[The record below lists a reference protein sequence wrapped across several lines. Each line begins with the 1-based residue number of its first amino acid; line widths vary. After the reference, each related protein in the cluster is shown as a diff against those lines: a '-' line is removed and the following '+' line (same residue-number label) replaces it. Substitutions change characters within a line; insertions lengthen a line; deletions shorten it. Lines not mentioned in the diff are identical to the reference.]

1 MIRIPFKVSA
11 RTARLIGRE
20 NVATSK
26 GAVIELV
33 KNGYD
38 EDSRYSIIYIDNIN
52 SVFHE
57 LLSAEQ
63 YNSLLLAGVDQSL
76 LERVYIKK
84 EDAYV
89 VRESVGSYIS
99 TLVQRQK
106 ELAEL
111 YIIDCGEGM
120 TRLII
125 ENYWMTIGTD
135 NKSSNYITHNGRIK
149 AGAKGIGRFA
159 LDKLG
164 EKCEMLTFFDPN
176 VHDCVDE
183 DVAVKGYRW
192 NVNWSDFDGTG
203 ATIDSIGADLEGLT
217 STYLETIKSLNIP
230 TNIKNLL
237 TKYNAAHGTIL
248 RITDLRDIWDEDTVV
263 QLYDDLGV
271 LVPYSEDQDYSI
283 ILKASLTPEKYGE
296 VKSAFCDD
304 YDYKLVAHATSDQK
318 VKITIYRN
326 EYNVESIPQSFFRRP
341 NQQKENYSRETFL
354 RGFWTLERTFSEL
367 IPGYKDNDILH
378 VFENIGAFDFTF
390 YFMKRTATQKDEM
403 RFFYKHCSYNL
414 RSEWLDK
421 FGGIKL
427 FRDKFRVRPYGERN
441 NSAFDWLGLGAR
453 KQKSPAGVAKSNGG
467 YRVEVEN
474 VAGAICISRLTNINF
489 EDKSSREGLQENR
502 SFSVFK
508 MLIQGIIS
516 IFEEDRSTIARE
528 LAADDL
534 DRNGDAQNQALAEQL
549 ARRIME
555 KHRDSFESEED
566 RQNPHYRSMTLLAAL
581 NERKTQEIEQL
592 REEQKMLR
600 ALASSGLMLASFSHD
615 LSKLN
620 NSMGY
625 RYDMIKSLFLEKLP
639 ETVFQDCEDRK
650 NPYLLLDT
658 AKQTDEKMQNWLNFS
673 IGIIKKD
680 KRKRRDIILSTYFHN
695 LKLIWASIFD
705 ARAIRCDVNG
715 VNNLKIRAFEIDF
728 DSIFYNLFSNSI
740 EAFIRLRE
748 NRERIIS
755 INFEVTNE
763 SVVCEY
769 RDSGP
774 GLSPDIVNPED
785 ILKPMYTTKRSKLT
799 GEEIGTGLGMWIV
812 KLVAED
818 NDATINLLN
827 PVEGFG
833 MNIIFPIKNFK

>member
-1 MIRIPFKVSA
+1 
-11 RTARLIGRE
+11 
-20 NVATSK
+20 
-26 GAVIELV
+26 
-33 KNGYD
+33 
-38 EDSRYSIIYIDNIN
+38 
-52 SVFHE
+52 
-57 LLSAEQ
+57 
-63 YNSLLLAGVDQSL
+63 
-76 LERVYIKK
+76 
-84 EDAYV
+84 
-89 VRESVGSYIS
+89 
-99 TLVQRQK
+99 
-106 ELAEL
+106 
-111 YIIDCGEGM
+111 
-120 TRLII
+120 
-125 ENYWMTIGTD
+125 
-135 NKSSNYITHNGRIK
+135 
-149 AGAKGIGRFA
+149 
-159 LDKLG
+159 
-164 EKCEMLTFFDPN
+164 
-176 VHDCVDE
+176 
-183 DVAVKGYRW
+183 
-192 NVNWSDFDGTG
+192 
-203 ATIDSIGADLEGLT
+203 
-217 STYLETIKSLNIP
+217 
-230 TNIKNLL
+230 
-237 TKYNAAHGTIL
+237 
-248 RITDLRDIWDEDTVV
+248 
-263 QLYDDLGV
+263 
-271 LVPYSEDQDYSI
+271 
-283 ILKASLTPEKYGE
+283 
-296 VKSAFCDD
+296 
-304 YDYKLVAHATSDQK
+304 
-318 VKITIYRN
+318 
-326 EYNVESIPQSFFRRP
+326 
-341 NQQKENYSRETFL
+341 
-354 RGFWTLERTFSEL
+354 
-367 IPGYKDNDILH
+367 
-378 VFENIGAFDFTF
+378 
-390 YFMKRTATQKDEM
+390 
-403 RFFYKHCSYNL
+403 
-414 RSEWLDK
+414 
-421 FGGIKL
+421 
-427 FRDKFRVRPYGERN
+427 
-441 NSAFDWLGLGAR
+441 
-453 KQKSPAGVAKSNGG
+453 
-467 YRVEVEN
+467 
-474 VAGAICISRLTNINF
+474 
-489 EDKSSREGLQENR
+489 
-502 SFSVFK
+502 
-508 MLIQGIIS
+508 
-516 IFEEDRSTIARE
+516 
-528 LAADDL
+528 
-534 DRNGDAQNQALAEQL
+534 
-549 ARRIME
+549 
-555 KHRDSFESEED
+555 
-566 RQNPHYRSMTLLAAL
+566 MTLLAAL

-740 EAFIRLRE
+740 EAFIRLKE